1 MENTVYLIDYEN
13 VSYKGLYG
21 ISEVKPE
28 DEIIIFYSNDI
39 SIIQD
44 IISSY
49 VKQGITIKYFELDKT
64 GKNALDFMVS
74 AYAGYAASKENV
86 RKIAILSNDKGY
98 TSIIKVIEKINPN
111 TELVFECC
119 IHNVN
124 HPDDK
129 KDILLPTQSANKT
142 SDCNIKEEPIFS
154 NPNVLIEPSDFKKNI
169 TADFVKDYLNKHT
182 TIPSK
187 YKTSV
192 AGIIAKSVKDNV
204 LESKVAS
211 ALSKQLGTKSANSL
225 FRKEALECFN
235 KLNSM

>member
-74 AYAGYAASKENV
+74 AYAGYAASKAALILSVCMGVLAVCKIFFGMLLDKLGIRRVTYLGIVVMVMTFVVSIFARYTVMMLLIFPLMGFACSYITVGIPYLV
-86 RKIAILSNDKGY
+86 RK
-98 TSIIKVIEKINPN
+98 
-111 TELVFECC
+111 VFGAREYAAFFG
-119 IHNVN
+119 V
-124 HPDDK
+124 
-129 KDILLPTQSANKT
+129 
-142 SDCNIKEEPIFS
+142 
-154 NPNVLIEPSDFKKNI
+154 V
-169 TADFVKDYLNKHT
+169 
-182 TIPSK
+182 
-187 YKTSV
+187 
-192 AGIIAKSVKDNV
+192 
-204 LESKVAS
+204 S
-211 ALSKQLGTKSANSL
+211 ALENLGSSVIPTVSGMVYDAMSSYVPL
-225 FRKEALECFN
+225 FVAAIIFVSFSGMLYTYVFRWVSREKRQAAAAGQN
-235 KLNSM
+235 G